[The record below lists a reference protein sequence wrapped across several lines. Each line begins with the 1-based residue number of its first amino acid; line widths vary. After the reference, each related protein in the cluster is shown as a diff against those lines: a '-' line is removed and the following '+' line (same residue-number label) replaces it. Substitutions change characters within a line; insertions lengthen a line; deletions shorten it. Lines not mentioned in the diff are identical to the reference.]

1 MGNVV
6 SQMIP
11 LSYQKGTAVAF
22 AVGLT
27 AVAHYVPSE
36 EDGLMMSLSNLAYLG
51 SFSLW
56 FGMQFW
62 VTFVAGLT
70 KLKILPRH
78 WFGKVQ
84 TALFHKFMM
93 GGILLNG
100 TMLSTFIIRH
110 PFDTWKDD
118 TLYMGSGLIFS
129 NIMAGISG
137 LLIEPRVAKHVEDM
151 HKYEKEEGHGDEIGP
166 IKSGSILEDPKY
178 QEMKSTFF
186 KMHGISTALNLVG
199 FVVSGAHLWFLARKL
214 HV

>member
-62 VTFVAGLT
+62 VTFVAGKCCCQVL
-70 KLKILPRH
+70 R
-78 WFGKVQ
+78 
-84 TALFHKFMM
+84 
-93 GGILLNG
+93 LL
-100 TMLSTFIIRH
+100 
-110 PFDTWKDD
+110 
-118 TLYMGSGLIFS
+118 
-129 NIMAGISG
+129 
-137 LLIEPRVAKHVEDM
+137 
-151 HKYEKEEGHGDEIGP
+151 
-166 IKSGSILEDPKY
+166 
-178 QEMKSTFF
+178 
-186 KMHGISTALNLVG
+186 
-199 FVVSGAHLWFLARKL
+199 
-214 HV
+214 